1 MTANKGC
8 SSLTFRKD
16 GCVGYSYRTNPSSLT
31 TSYRPDR
38 FDASLFFNNY
48 ALRLVTGSPSET
60 ECVLRLEK
68 PLFINMKTC
77 VSQEVPRVSDKSRRD
92 ACDAIRRMA
101 SDDCMLK
108 VISGYPCKRL
118 GITQRAFVEL
128 LRRRT
133 VSVLYLAAS
142 YGVF

>member
-1 MTANKGC
+1 M
-8 SSLTFRKD
+8 
-16 GCVGYSYRTNPSSLT
+16 GYSYRTSPSSLT

-92 ACDAIRRMA
+92 ACDAFEEW
-101 SDDCMLK
+101 
-108 VISGYPCKRL
+108 
-118 GITQRAFVEL
+118 RAMI
-128 LRRRT
+128 
-133 VSVLYLAAS
+133 AC
-142 YGVF
+142 

>member
-1 MTANKGC
+1 M
-8 SSLTFRKD
+8 
-16 GCVGYSYRTNPSSLT
+16 GYSYRTSPSSLT
-31 TSYRPDR
+31 TSYRADR

-108 VISGYPCKRL
+108 VISGYPCERL

>member
-1 MTANKGC
+1 MTANKGR

-31 TSYRPDR
+31 TSYRSDR

-48 ALRLVTGSPSET
+48 ALQLVTGSPSET
-60 ECVLRLEK
+60 ECVLRLD
-68 PLFINMKTC
+68 MKTC
-77 VSQEVPRVSDKSRRD
+77 VSQEVPRVSGKSRRD
-92 ACDAIRRMA
+92 VCDAIRRMA

-108 VISGYPCKRL
+108 VISGYPCERL
-118 GITQRAFVEL
+118 GITLRAFVEL